1 MYDADGHITGVCV
14 CRGVLSGILGGPTN
28 NSRDVP
34 LGSSNPNPISDQ
46 KVSFSTPVFRQKIQA
61 RFQTYPLG
69 RNVIIASKVARDK
82 IKGDKYDRTFHPQFC
97 AEVLIFSIHCS
108 Y

>member
-1 MYDADGHITGVCV
+1 MYDADGHITGGGG
-14 CRGVLSGILGGPTN
+14 GVYSGILGGTNN
-28 NSRDVP
+28 NSRYVP

-46 KVSFSTPVFRQKIQA
+46 KVSFSTPVFRQKIPT
-61 RFQTYPLG
+61 RFQTCPLD
-69 RNVIIASKVARDK
+69 RNIIIASKVARDK
-82 IKGDKYDRTFHPQFC
+82 IKGDKYERTFHPQFC

>member
-14 CRGVLSGILGGPTN
+14 WGYSQEFLVGPTN

-46 KVSFSTPVFRQKIQA
+46 KVSFSTPVFRQRIQT

-82 IKGDKYDRTFHPQFC
+82 IKGDKYERTFHPQFC